1 MRRAHAFVP
10 AVFGLMLA
18 PHGIGKSLPAQG
30 NNRQIEVRIS
40 AKSKIIRA
48 GQPLEL
54 RVEIRNVGGAQLFI
68 EKDIY
73 EPCSHSPL
81 TLSLDLGPPL
91 KPGLGGWG
99 CAADCIDDPKQS
111 FANRLVER
119 WISLPAGHFYGA
131 LVSIDPDFFPELK
144 TPGRWRLR
152 GKYSSGGDLTSSI
165 CLSPVPLDRH
175 LTDAL
180 PYRAWKGQEETNV
193 VWIRV
198 LSPRRASKSKR

>member
-1 MRRAHAFVP
+1 MRIAQALVP
-10 AVFGLMLA
+10 VVFALMLA
-18 PHGIGKSLPAQG
+18 PHGIREPLPAQG

-40 AKSKIIRA
+40 AKSRVIKA

-54 RVEIRNVGGAQLFI
+54 RVEIRNVGNAELFI

-73 EPCSHSPL
+73 QPCSHSPL

-91 KPGLGGWG
+91 KPGLERLA
-99 CAADCIDDPKQS
+99 CAADCIDDPKVS

-131 LVSIDPDFFPELK
+131 VVSIDPDFFPELK

-180 PYRAWKGQEETNV
+180 PYKAWKGQEETNV

-198 LSPRRASKSKR
+198 LSPRGASKSKR